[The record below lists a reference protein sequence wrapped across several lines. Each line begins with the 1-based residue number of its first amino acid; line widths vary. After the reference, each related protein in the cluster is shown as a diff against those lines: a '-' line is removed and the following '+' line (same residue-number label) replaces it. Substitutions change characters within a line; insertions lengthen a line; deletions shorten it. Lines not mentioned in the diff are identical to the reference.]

1 MKPITPVRILYLF
14 LAAFICT
21 FALTM
26 FLQLLGLWTDETPI
40 RYTVMALLIL
50 PAIEAVGLLLYALL
64 VPRLISSLKSR
75 SEWWTRFRRLWLEN
89 SLFFFLV
96 ILYIDISDLLLESGP
111 SEFNLLSTLVGTVVG
126 GLLGGFLLAWATPK
140 DEKGETEGQPSTLVS
155 SGDSSGS

>member
-21 FALTM
+21 FVLTM

-40 RYTVMALLIL
+40 RFTVITLLIL

-64 VPRLISSLKSR
+64 MPRLISSLKSR
-75 SEWWTRFRRLWLEN
+75 GGWWTRFRLLWLEN
-89 SLFFFLV
+89 SVFFFL
-96 ILYIDISDLLLESGP
+96 IIFYIDISDLLLESGAD
-111 SEFNLLSTLVGTVVG
+111 FDLFSTLVASVIG
-126 GLLGGFLLAWATPK
+126 GLLGGAILAWATPK
-140 DEKGETEGQPSTLVS
+140 DEKGETEGGASTLVS